1 MDSYSIC
8 FCGSG
13 DKYKFCCQ
21 KAESQIIRVERL
33 IQSEELGAALA
44 AATEGLKKYPE
55 TPMLVMHKAMLEGKD
70 NDFDSARRTLES
82 FLARRPRHAGALG
95 QLILVISEISGP
107 LAAVM
112 EFQRV
117 AGSLTDNQRALF
129 HTILTELASEL
140 AEEDMPVAAMAH
152 QFLAITWSGGQSAQF
167 RAFSTMLADVRVSL
181 FLRQFPMV
189 RPAPESVTSDQKAIF
204 DDALA
209 QAGRGAFL
217 DGASTFEKVTDREL
231 LPLATHNRGVLLAY
245 IGQNASAIACLRGYI
260 GTLGETDQA
269 VDLEAFCQQL
279 ADDQTPEL
287 IDMIQLSWPIR
298 SRQLLE
304 QTLADSGRFKL
315 IKAADEH
322 DNTGDPV
329 ARRSYYGM
337 LDRKQIAEG
346 TTASIDNLPVI
357 VATVTVEDKTLT
369 LTDEDD
375 GSLDSVSEEL
385 RELAGAALVPAH
397 PRTKHVGKNPRR
409 NLTSPPLWILPEGLD
424 DDQKTELYTLFFKDI
439 LVNRMQKE
447 GVPELGGLT
456 VYQYAE
462 SGKSKVPVRALLR
475 RLEISPDFPPQQKP
489 VADLRVRLGLPVES
503 VDPLVPLKELNS
515 TRLIYVD
522 IDSLP
527 TADLAEYCKLAG
539 SLSLFDHAEKA
550 MRRLIA
556 TETTDPEVLNLVLPG
571 YFDLAGLVARRDG
584 IDAALSLLLEGKTRD
599 PEAKKPL
606 GELNWDLFALRL
618 RVLTT
623 EPQHWV
629 PGLAVMLQ
637 QFARN
642 NEALSTI
649 IPVLVQLG
657 LLRPYQDPARP
668 DRVSIDSS
676 LLDALI
682 DKFGPKITTPSGGL
696 GVAAG
701 KPSLWT
707 PESEPAKSGGGKLWT
722 PGQPKTGGD
731 EGSKLIIPGGR

>member
-21 KAESQIIRVERL
+21 KAEAQIIRVERL

-44 AATEGLKKYPE
+44 AASEGLRKFPE
-55 TPMLVMHKAMLEGKD
+55 TAMLVMHKAMLEGK
-70 NDFDSARRTLES
+70 NQDFHSARLTLES

-95 QLILVISEISGP
+95 QLILVIAELDGP
-107 LAAVM
+107 LAAVV

-129 HTILTELASEL
+129 HTVLTELASSL
-140 AEEDMPVAAMAH
+140 AENDMPVAAMAH
-152 QFLAITWSGGQSAQF
+152 QFLAITWSGGQAAQF
-167 RAFSTMLADVRVSL
+167 RAFSEMLADPSVSL
-181 FLRQFPMV
+181 FLRQFPMI
-189 RPAPESVTSDQKAIF
+189 RPAPESVKNEQSALF
-204 DDALA
+204 DLALG
-209 QAGRGAFL
+209 QANRGAFL
-217 DGASTFEKVTDREL
+217 EAASSFEKITDREL
-231 LPLATHNRGVLLAY
+231 LPLATHNRGVVLAY
-245 IGQNASAIACLRGYI
+245 VGQNASAIACLRGYI
-260 GTLGETDQA
+260 GTLGESDQA

-298 SRQLLE
+298 SRQMLE
-304 QTLADSGRFKL
+304 QSLADSGRFKL
-315 IKAADEH
+315 IKAADESAPAE
-322 DNTGDPV
+322 DPQ
-329 ARRSYYGM
+329 ARRSYYAM
-337 LDRKQIAEG
+337 LDRKQLAEG
-346 TTASIDNLPVI
+346 TTASIDNLPVV

-375 GSLDSVSEEL
+375 GSLDKVSDDL
-385 RELAGAALVPAH
+385 RDLAGAALVPAH
-397 PRTKHVGKNPRR
+397 PRTKHVGKNPKR
-409 NLTSPPLWILPEGLD
+409 NLTSPPLWILPEGIGQE
-424 DDQKTELYTLFFKDI
+424 QKSDLYTLFFQDLI
-439 LVNRMQKE
+439 VNRMKNE

-462 SGKSKVPVRALLR
+462 SGKSRVPLRALLR
-475 RLEISPDFPPQQKP
+475 RIEISPDFPPQLQP
-489 VADLRVRLGLPVES
+489 VAELRGRLGLPAES
-503 VDPLVPLKELNS
+503 ADPLIPLKELNS
-515 TRLIYVD
+515 TRLVYVN
-522 IDSLP
+522 IESLP
-527 TADLAEYCKLAG
+527 TADLAEYCKLTG
-539 SLSLFDHAEKA
+539 SLSLFDQAEKA

-556 TETTDPEVLNLVLPG
+556 TETTDPEVLKLVLPG
-571 YFDLAGLVARRDG
+571 YFDLAGLVSRKEG
-584 IDAALSLLLEGKTRD
+584 IDAALDILLQGKARD

-606 GELNWDLFALRL
+606 GELQWDLFALRL
-618 RVLTT
+618 KAMLM

-637 QFARN
+637 QFSRN

-668 DRVSIDSS
+668 DRISIDSS
-676 LLDALI
+676 LLDALV

-707 PESEPAKSGGGKLWT
+707 PESETAKAGGGKLWT
-722 PGQPKTGGD
+722 PGQPKPGGE